1 MVHDT
6 LNPAGATVNLDGV
19 SSEHWMGTDQKVYD
33 DFITTKADTIR
44 SIAWQGIRR
53 TAVAPPRFN
62 LEILSDS
69 GVTGVGVL
77 YEVTYR
83 GDQVN
88 ERLDGTQ
95 ACSNSPQQQCGLY
108 SYSVALAT
116 PFTTTGTTR
125 YWLMLQAESVL
136 ESSPSGWSWRKGT
149 PDNGFSKSTI
159 ANTIFPW
166 DFAFAIR

>member
-1 MVHDT
+1 
-6 LNPAGATVNLDGV
+6 
-19 SSEHWMGTDQKVYD
+19 MGTDMKVYD

-53 TAVAPPRFN
+53 TAAAPPRFN

-69 GVTGVGVL
+69 GVTGIGVL
-77 YEVTYR
+77 YQGTYSA
-83 GDQVN
+83 DQVN
-88 ERLDGTQ
+88 EHLDGTQ
-95 ACSNSPQQQCGLY
+95 ACGNSPQQQCGWY
-108 SYSVALAT
+108 SYSAALAT

-125 YWLMLQAESVL
+125 YWLMLQVESL
-136 ESSPSGWSWRKGT
+136 FDSSPTGWQWRKGT